1 MALSVWKLYIGGV
14 AMPTPSKVDRQLE
27 KIWSEDTGRAA
38 SGKLL
43 GTLVAEKTKLSLS
56 WSCLTFAQA
65 ETLRAAVAGTEF
77 VELAITGYNG
87 TIQTYTGYF
96 GELSAGD
103 YSWASPGLRVVT
115 DVSLSF
121 VEQ

>member
-1 MALSVWKLYIGGV
+1 MTFSVWKLYIGGV

-27 KIWSEDTGRAA
+27 KIWSEDVGRAA
-38 SGKLL
+38 SGRML
-43 GTLVAEKTKLSLS
+43 GTMVAEKTKFSFS

-65 ETLRAAVAGTEF
+65 ETLWAAVAGTEF
-77 VELAITGYNG
+77 VELTITDYSG
-87 TIQTYTGYF
+87 TIRTYTGYF

-103 YSWASPGLRVVT
+103 YSWAGPGLRVVT
-115 DVSLSF
+115 DVSVSF